1 MPDENI
7 PFEPIHGPPA
17 PSTGMRSWR
26 SRRLPRAALAGGVAF
41 GLAVGGAGI
50 AFAASSTSTTPSTT
64 TPSTTHG
71 PRGPRGPGGFGGAFR
86 GFGGLGALGGLG
98 SVVHGQATTRTKSGG
113 YQTVDIQLGK
123 VTSVSSTSIKVAST
137 DGYTHTYVVSASTVV
152 DAQRDGISSVATTDQ
167 VDVIATQ
174 SGNTATATNIVDM
187 TKVQSSRTG
196 FGFGPGSGGPQGS
209 GQGGGQGSPPNAA
222 GPPAA

>member
-1 MPDENI
+1 M
-7 PFEPIHGPPA
+7 HGPPA
-17 PSTGMRSWR
+17 PSTGMKSWR

-50 AFAASSTSTTPSTT
+50 AFAASSSSSTPSTT
-64 TPSTTHG
+64 TPSAAHG
-71 PRGPRGPGGFGGAFR
+71 PRGPRGFGGAFR
-86 GFGGLGALGGLG
+86 GFAGLGAFGGLG

-123 VTSVSSTSIKVAST
+123 VTKVSATSITVAST
-137 DGYTHTYVVSASTVV
+137 DGYSHTYVVSASTVV
-152 DAQRDGISSVATTDQ
+152 DAQRDGISSVGKADQ

-187 TKVQSSRTG
+187 TKVQSSRAG
-196 FGFGPGSGGPQGS
+196 FGFGPGFGGPKSGGPQG
-209 GQGGGQGSPPNAA
+209 GGPQGGGPNAA